1 MNHSLFVRLL
11 HRGYAMLSCPEVW
24 REFFEI
30 YYRKEINKLAY
41 RIASGDGTSRSLYVN
56 LKDLG
61 IFREGK
67 LRDELLESPDVVI
80 NHAVKGLELAEN
92 IYGVPLTGCRV
103 RFYNA
108 PPYRRVLIRDLRS
121 VHISKF
127 VAIEGIVRKVTEVRP
142 RIVKAVFIC
151 RTCGKKMEVPQD
163 GTTIVQ
169 PYECRACKGKR
180 FEFLPEESEA
190 IDSQRVRIQEYPE
203 NLKGGEQPQSIDV
216 VLEGDIAGTVK
227 PGDRVIV
234 NGILKPRPKTVG
246 NRKTAHMDIYMEG
259 NSVEILQQEYEELVI
274 TEEDKK
280 KILELSR
287 DPNLYDKIV
296 RSIAPAI
303 YGHEDVKL
311 AIALQLFG
319 GVPKKLPDG
328 TEIRGDIHILLIGD
342 PGTAKS
348 QLLKYVHRIAPRSV
362 YTSGKG
368 TTTAGLCVAPNT
380 EICVNGKILK
390 IKEFVE
396 SFNLEEYREGIY
408 ISKPQGWNVKTANS
422 SKIVYKPI
430 TSVWKIKAPETMV
443 RIKTTSKSVEVTSE
457 TKILTKDGWKKAG
470 DVEVGELIAVEGDRD
485 IGWEEVK
492 SKDITESPYE
502 FVYDLT
508 VEDSHSFIA
517 NGIVVHNTATVVRD
531 EVDGRWTLEAG
542 ALVLA
547 DKGIALVDEIDKMR
561 KEDRSAL
568 HEALEQQSI
577 SVSKAGITAVLKA
590 RCALLAAANP
600 KYGRFNRYEPLVEQI
615 NLEPPLLSRFDLIF
629 IVTDEPDEKRD
640 ELLARHVV
648 DVHELGEKLEL
659 VKIGSSVVNPEVVE
673 HQAEKIKPAIDPELL
688 RKYVAYAKKTV
699 FPVLT
704 KEAKDRIVEFYK
716 SLRAMA
722 KSDEHASIPITARQ
736 LEAIIRLAEAS
747 ARVRLS
753 YEVTVEDVERAIRI
767 FKRSLEQ
774 IAVDPE
780 TGKIDIDY
788 AFTGTSA
795 TQRDRIAIIKK
806 IIEELEKEHE
816 RGAPEE
822 DIIRIAEEKGISKE
836 KAEEILAKLKQKG
849 EIYSPRYGYYRVVKY
864 E

>member
-1 MNHSLFVRLL
+1 
-11 HRGYAMLSCPEVW
+11 MLSSPEVW
-24 REFFEI
+24 KEFFEL
-30 YYRKEINKLAY
+30 YYRNEVNKLAY
-41 RIASGDGTSRSLYVN
+41 NVANGNGSRSLYVN
-56 LKDLG
+56 LKDVAKY
-61 IFREGK
+61 REGK
-67 LRDELLESPDVVI
+67 LVEELFNNPEIVI
-80 NHAVKGLELAEN
+80 DHANKGLELAEN
-92 IYGVPLTGCRV
+92 IYGVSLEGCQV
-103 RFYNA
+103 RFYNS
-108 PPYRRVLIRDLRS
+108 PFKVLIREIRCN
-121 VHISKF
+121 HILKF
-127 VAIEGIVRKVTEVRP
+127 ISIEGIVRKVTEVRP
-142 RIVKAVFIC
+142 RVVIATFIC
-151 RTCGKKMEVPQD
+151 KNCGKRIEVPQD
-163 GTTIVQ
+163 SNTLLK
-169 PYECRACKGKR
+169 PHECRACKGKK
-180 FEFLPEESEA
+180 FEFLPEESKT

-216 VLEGDIAGTVK
+216 ILEGDIAGIVK

-234 NGILKPRPKTVG
+234 NGIIKPRPKVV
-246 NRKTAHMDIYMEG
+246 NRKYTPHMDIYMVG

-280 KILELSR
+280 KILELSK
-287 DPNLYDKIV
+287 DPNIYEKIV
-296 RSIAPAI
+296 KSIAPAI

-328 TEIRGDIHILLIGD
+328 TEIRGDIHILLVGD

-348 QLLKYVHRIAPRSV
+348 QLLRYVHKIAPRSI

-368 TTTAGLCVAPNT
+368 TTTAGL
-380 EICVNGKILK
+380 
-390 IKEFVE
+390 
-396 SFNLEEYREGIY
+396 
-408 ISKPQGWNVKTANS
+408 
-422 SKIVYKPI
+422 
-430 TSVWKIKAPETMV
+430 
-443 RIKTTSKSVEVTSE
+443 
-457 TKILTKDGWKKAG
+457 
-470 DVEVGELIAVEGDRD
+470 
-485 IGWEEVK
+485 
-492 SKDITESPYE
+492 
-502 FVYDLT
+502 
-508 VEDSHSFIA
+508 
-517 NGIVVHNTATVVRD
+517 TATVVRD

-577 SVSKAGITAVLKA
+577 SISKAGITAVLKA

-629 IVTDEPDEKRD
+629 IVTDEPDERRD

-659 VKIGSSVVNPEVVE
+659 VKVG
-673 HQAEKIKPAIDPELL
+673 AIDSKSVEEEKVKPVISPDLL
-688 RKYVAYAKKTV
+688 RKYIAFAKKTV

-722 KSDEHASIPITARQ
+722 KSGEHASIPITPRQ
-736 LEAIIRLAEAS
+736 LEALIRLSEAS

-753 YEVTVEDVERAIRI
+753 NKVTVEDVERAIRI
-767 FKRSLEQ
+767 FKKSLEQ
-774 IAVDPE
+774 IAIDPE

-795 TQRDRIAIIKK
+795 TQRDRIALIKK
-806 IIEELEKEHE
+806 IIEALENEHE
-816 RGAPEE
+816 KGAPEE
-822 DIIRIAEEKGISKE
+822 EIIRMAEEKGISRE
-836 KAEEILAKLKQKG
+836 KVEEILSKLKQRG

>member
-1 MNHSLFVRLL
+1 V
-11 HRGYAMLSCPEVW
+11 LSSPEVW
-24 REFFEI
+24 KEFFEI
-30 YYRKEINKLAY
+30 YYRSEVNKLAY
-41 RIASGDGTSRSLYVN
+41 SVANGNGSRSLYVN
-56 LKDLG
+56 LEDVG
-61 IFREGK
+61 RYREGK
-67 LRDELLESPDVVI
+67 LVEELLNNPEIVI
-80 NHAVKGLELAEN
+80 DHANKGLELAEN
-92 IYGVPLTGCRV
+92 IYGVTLTDCQV
-103 RFYNA
+103 RFYNS
-108 PPYRRVLIRDLRS
+108 PFKVLIREIRCN
-121 VHISKF
+121 HISKF
-127 VAIEGIVRKVTEVRP
+127 ISIEGIVRKVTEVRP
-142 RIVKAVFIC
+142 RVVIATFIC
-151 RTCGKKMEVPQD
+151 KNCGKRIEVPQD
-163 GTTIVQ
+163 SNTLLK
-169 PYECRACKGKR
+169 PYECRACKGKK
-180 FEFLPEESEA
+180 FEFLPEESKT

-216 VLEGDIAGTVK
+216 ILEGDIAGIVK

-234 NGILKPRPKTVG
+234 NGIIKPRPRVV
-246 NRKTAHMDIYMEG
+246 NRKYTPHMDIYMVG

-280 KILELSR
+280 KILELSK
-287 DPNLYDKIV
+287 DPNIYEKIV
-296 RSIAPAI
+296 KSIAPAI

-328 TEIRGDIHILLIGD
+328 TEIRGDIHILLVGD

-348 QLLKYVHRIAPRSV
+348 QLLRYVHKIAPRSI

-368 TTTAGLCVAPNT
+368 TTTAGL
-380 EICVNGKILK
+380 
-390 IKEFVE
+390 
-396 SFNLEEYREGIY
+396 
-408 ISKPQGWNVKTANS
+408 
-422 SKIVYKPI
+422 
-430 TSVWKIKAPETMV
+430 
-443 RIKTTSKSVEVTSE
+443 
-457 TKILTKDGWKKAG
+457 
-470 DVEVGELIAVEGDRD
+470 
-485 IGWEEVK
+485 
-492 SKDITESPYE
+492 
-502 FVYDLT
+502 
-508 VEDSHSFIA
+508 
-517 NGIVVHNTATVVRD
+517 TATVVRD

-577 SVSKAGITAVLKA
+577 SISKAGITAVLKA

-629 IVTDEPDEKRD
+629 IVTDEPDEERD

-659 VKIGSSVVNPEVVE
+659 VKVG
-673 HQAEKIKPAIDPELL
+673 AIDPKSVEEEKVKPVISPELL
-688 RKYVAYAKKTV
+688 RKYIAFAKKTV

-722 KSDEHASIPITARQ
+722 KNDEHASIPITPRQ
-736 LEAIIRLAEAS
+736 LEALIRLSEAS

-753 YEVTVEDVERAIRI
+753 NKVTVEDVERAIRI

-774 IAVDPE
+774 IAIDPE

-795 TQRDRIAIIKK
+795 TQRDRIALIKK
-806 IIEELEKEHE
+806 IIEVLENEHE
-816 RGAPEE
+816 VGAPEE
-822 DIIRIAEEKGISKE
+822 EVIKMAEEKGISRE
-836 KAEEILAKLKQKG
+836 KVEEIISKLKEKG
-849 EIYSPRYGYYRVVKY
+849 EIYSPRYGYYRIVKY
-864 E
+864 EYE